1 MCYYTYIA
9 VYHVSSIV
17 RRHNNNNLVRTGMKN
32 SSKPWLLGGIL
43 LLPGAL
49 IALTMQFLSPELLSS
64 DQHQSIRVLSA
75 LPPSAA
81 GEADLTDIGG
91 DIWSRAL
98 KPVTYT
104 ERIRTDEMTGSLTLQ
119 VLKYRFRRNQ
129 QIAAR
134 MQFAPESGE
143 PPRGSHMSLAVTTR
157 QGNYIAEATPEWITT
172 GNGTVG
178 SAMITPEAGWPDQ
191 LTLVL
196 TLKAPERL
204 PIESTVDIEL
214 FNPKVLIKGVGNI
227 SSEGDEWLIP
237 IMAEVFEPGVVV
249 VSARLLDKTGNL
261 VTHIH
266 SRGHFDESG
275 TLEVRLRKKLIEA
288 SMLDEGLV
296 MTDIS
301 VRHIADSLNA
311 DMGWGDSAQG
321 SYRIDPVSA
330 Q

>member
-1 MCYYTYIA
+1 
-9 VYHVSSIV
+9 
-17 RRHNNNNLVRTGMKN
+17 MKN
-32 SSKPWLLGGIL
+32 SSKSWLLGGIL

-49 IALTMQFLSPELLSS
+49 IALTMQFLSPDLLSS
-64 DQHQSIRVLSA
+64 DRHQSIRVLSA
-75 LPPSAA
+75 LPPTAA
-81 GEADLTDIGG
+81 GDFELMDIGG
-91 DIWSRAL
+91 EIWAGAV

-104 ERIRTDEMTGSLTLQ
+104 ERIRTDEMTASLTLQ

-134 MQFAPESGE
+134 MQFAPEAGE
-143 PPRGSHMSLAVTTR
+143 PPRGAHMSLAVTTR
-157 QGNYIAEATPEWITT
+157 QGNYIAEASPDWIKT
-172 GNGTVG
+172 GEGTVG
-178 SAMITPEAGWPDQ
+178 SVMITPEPGWPDE

-204 PIESTVDIEL
+204 PVESSVDIEL
-214 FNPKVLIKGVGNI
+214 FSPKVLIEGVGNI

-237 IMAEVFEPGVVV
+237 INAEVYEPGVVV
-249 VSARLLDKTGNL
+249 VSARLLDKAGNL

-288 SMLDEGLV
+288 SMLDDGLV

-311 DMGWGDSAQG
+311 DMGWGDSTQA
-321 SYRIDPVSA
+321 SYRIDPVSG